1 MLASLMLLADTLTLS
16 TGGTVQVMTS
26 SIEIALW
33 ILIGLIGISAILMI
47 VFIIPAIIQLKN
59 TLKEA
64 ETAVK
69 KTNTEILPQ
78 VKQMLDDTAPTVH
91 VVMERVNRSTATVD
105 SMISGIGQV
114 TQYLPFLMQN
124 KFVKSFK
131 IVQSIA
137 QFLIGLGKKRRKD
150 NE

>member
-1 MLASLMLLADTLTLS
+1 MLVSLMLLADTLTLS
-16 TGGTVQVMTS
+16 TGETVQVMTS

-47 VFIIPAIIQLKN
+47 VFIIPAFIQLKN

-78 VKQMLDDTAPTVH
+78 VKQMLDDAAPTVH

-124 KFVKSFK
+124 RFVKSFK

>member
-1 MLASLMLLADTLTLS
+1 MLVSSMLLADTLTLS
-16 TGGTVQVMTS
+16 TGETVQVMTS

-33 ILIGLIGISAILMI
+33 ILIGLIGISTIFMI

-64 ETAVK
+64 EMTAK

-78 VKQMLDDTAPTVH
+78 VKQMLDDAAPTVH
-91 VVMERVNRSTATVD
+91 VVMERVNRTTATVD

-124 KFVKSFK
+124 RFVKSFK
-131 IVQSIA
+131 VVQSIA
-137 QFLIGLGKKRRKD
+137 QFLIGLGNKRRKD